1 MRVQHM
7 IRAGSGI
14 GAVALLVGLVS
25 ISGRQVFAS
34 GQAPA
39 PAPALAAAAAQAVQ
53 QATAQPAAPAAGP
66 ARRLTVDE
74 AVSMA
79 LESNLGIKADRL
91 GPQIEDDAVAQARG
105 VFAPNVFSGLT
116 RNSNTQQTLSFTQ
129 ALNPTFTNTGFTNT
143 TGIQQR
149 LPWAG
154 GSYDIRWT
162 GARSETT
169 AYSNFNPQ
177 LSSSLTFAFQQPLL
191 RNFSTD
197 TNRRA
202 VWNTENLRRIA
213 DLRLRQSIVST
224 TRTVRNAY
232 WDLVGAMANL
242 QVAQQSLD
250 LARQSLK
257 DNQTRVEVGTMAPI
271 DIVEAQAE
279 VARNEESVIVAQSLI
294 ENAQDNL
301 RVLIMNPDLPDFW
314 TTRFEPAETAELKPV
329 AIDIDKAVTTALA
342 DRTDLLTAK
351 RQLDNTQIDVHY
363 YRNQRL
369 PSVDLN
375 LTYGLTGTGGTQFTF
390 GDGYPPQIESQSVKG
405 FGSVLGDVFHRAY
418 PAWTARPP
426 DRLPDRHEPGRRRPR
441 RGAAPAD
448 PGPDQP
454 AQPRAA
460 GRRLGAERR
469 PPGGDQPEAGRG
481 DPEGARAGR
490 AAPRGRAEEVQ
501 RGPDVLV
508 HRLPGAAR
516 PRHRA
521 VQRAGRHHRLQQ
533 VARELRGGAGDAA
546 AVERSAV
553 RGQRSGRACS
563 AVTRQR

>member
-53 QATAQPAAPAAGP
+53 QATAQPAAPPAGP

-418 PAWTARPP
+418 PAWTVGLQIGYPIGTSQADAALAGARLQQTQAQTNL
-426 DRLPDRHEPGRRRPR
+426 RNLELQVAASVRNVGRQVETNLKRVEATQKARE
-441 RGAAPAD
+441 
-448 PGPDQP
+448 
-454 AQPRAA
+454 
-460 GRRLGAERR
+460 LAERR
-469 PPGGDQPEAGRG
+469 LEAEQKKFSVGLTSSFIVFQ
-481 DPEGARAGR
+481 
-490 AAPRGRAEEVQ
+490 VQ
-501 RGPDVLV
+501 RDLAIARFNELAAIIDYNKSLV
-508 HRLPGAAR
+508 NFA
-516 PRHRA
+516 A
-521 VQRAGRHHRLQQ
+521 VQETPLQ
-533 VARELRGGAGDAA
+533 
-546 AVERSAV
+546 
-553 RGQRSGRACS
+553 
-563 AVTRQR
+563 

>member
-53 QATAQPAAPAAGP
+53 QAATQPAAPVAGP

-105 VFAPNVFSGLT
+105 AFAPNVFSGLT
-116 RNSNTQQTLSFTQ
+116 RNSNTQQTQSFTQ
-129 ALNPTFTNTGFTNT
+129 AASPTFTNTGFTNT

-177 LSSSLTFAFQQPLL
+177 LSSSLTFNFQQPLL

-197 TNRRA
+197 ANRRA

-390 GDGYPPQIESQSVKG
+390 GDGYPPQIESQTVKG
-405 FGSVLGDVFHRAY
+405 FGSVLGDVFHRVY
-418 PAWTARPP
+418 PAWTLGFQIGYPIGTSQADAALAGARLQQTQAQTNL
-426 DRLPDRHEPGRRRPR
+426 RNLELQVAASVRNVGRQVETNLKRVEATQKARE
-441 RGAAPAD
+441 
-448 PGPDQP
+448 
-454 AQPRAA
+454 
-460 GRRLGAERR
+460 LAERR
-469 PPGGDQPEAGRG
+469 LEAEQKKFSVGLTSSFIVFQ
-481 DPEGARAGR
+481 
-490 AAPRGRAEEVQ
+490 VQ
-501 RGPDVLV
+501 RDLAVARFNELAAIIDYNKSLV
-508 HRLPGAAR
+508 NFA
-516 PRHRA
+516 A
-521 VQRAGRHHRLQQ
+521 VQETPLQ
-533 VARELRGGAGDAA
+533 
-546 AVERSAV
+546 
-553 RGQRSGRACS
+553 
-563 AVTRQR
+563 